1 LPRQEPKVRI
11 HLPPAKSR
19 ANASTDVEVTRDR
32 DEAAAA
38 LEREAIGREPIP
50 TRMSFRVE
58 FNRISGNAPPAGT
71 ERPTGY
77 GTPAEVAADLPRYR
91 EAAGLEAFQ
100 INFHGN
106 RNLGQLLQ
114 SMEWFMREVKR
125 RLA

>member
-1 LPRQEPKVRI
+1 V
-11 HLPPAKSR
+11 
-19 ANASTDVEVTRDR
+19 AS
-32 DEAAAA
+32 
-38 LEREAIGREPIP
+38 
-50 TRMSFRVE
+50 
-58 FNRISGNAPPAGT
+58 
-71 ERPTGY
+71 
-77 GTPAEVAADLPRYR
+77 DLPRYR